1 MDVYYEPKCYEHWGV
16 LDLLQ
21 GTEDK
26 KKKNKQTPKMV
37 LVLTAP
43 RNPSMKTAGK
53 EVAENLKG
61 GRNDFNNSWKK
72 ALST

>member
-26 KKKNKQTPKMV
+26 KKKKQTNAKDGAGPHSPKE
-37 LVLTAP
+37 P
-43 RNPSMKTAGK
+43 QY
-53 EVAENLKG
+53 ENCWKG
-61 GRNDFNNSWKK
+61 GGRKPQRR
-72 ALST
+72 